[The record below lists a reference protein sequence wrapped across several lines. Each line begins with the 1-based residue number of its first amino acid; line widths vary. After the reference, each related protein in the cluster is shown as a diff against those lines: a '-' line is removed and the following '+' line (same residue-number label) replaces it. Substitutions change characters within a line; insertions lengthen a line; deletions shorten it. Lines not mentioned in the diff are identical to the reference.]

1 MADKSFAWAAS
12 RGLLRKN
19 AVHGEEEARL
29 VLKDYFQF
37 NNEKG
42 SMQTAKASGEVEDQ
56 FTPILYTCCDPFAQ
70 RKYRV
75 AWASLPKHACRMR
88 IMDFWTRRVLK
99 ILLFPRWLR
108 GRTQPHLSRRQVL
121 LRMRLLLAMASNL
134 SILPL
139 VGKKIRVRI
148 GFLEHVER

>member
-1 MADKSFAWAAS
+1 MARQMADKSFAWAAS

-56 FTPILYTCCDPFAQ
+56 SHQFCT
-70 RKYRV
+70 RV
-75 AWASLPKHACRMR
+75 V
-88 IMDFWTRRVLK
+88 I
-99 ILLFPRWLR
+99 
-108 GRTQPHLSRRQVL
+108 HLHKEHIGL
-121 LRMRLLLAMASNL
+121 HGDHCLNMLAGCA
-134 SILPL
+134 
-139 VGKKIRVRI
+139 
-148 GFLEHVER
+148 